1 MTIRQGRTDPETTV
15 VIPTYGAGDHLVR
28 VLHGLAAQQY
38 RDFVALV
45 VDNNERPKWV
55 TRLHEERLDV
65 DVISEPR
72 NGLQNARNAGV
83 RVARGLYV
91 AFLDDDGI
99 PTPHWLGNLVEGTK
113 RYGAMASGGQVV
125 PEFASEPPTWMGR
138 AERALL
144 SELIH
149 LEDWPAIRDDMYIV
163 GANMC
168 IDRRAFKKL
177 GQFDPHFDR
186 TARSLL
192 SSGEL
197 EFTRRLQSNGERVA
211 FVASALVRHQID
223 PTRLTVRYFL
233 SRAYWQGRS
242 DALLEGRWGRPVA
255 FGKRNWQLNIGALSS
270 RAWSLVRCRTRDEK
284 VVRALSLA
292 RECGY
297 CQQFALLQGT
307 RFRGRSA
314 P

>member
-1 MTIRQGRTDPETTV
+1 MTVMQGRTDRETTV
-15 VIPTYGAGDHLVR
+15 VIPTYGAGDHLIH
-28 VLHGLAAQQY
+28 VLQGLAAQQY
-38 RDFVALV
+38 RDFVTVV
-45 VDNNERPKWV
+45 VDNNERPKWAD
-55 TRLHEERLDV
+55 RLPKEGFDV

-72 NGLQNARNAGV
+72 NGLQHARNAGV
-83 RVARGLYV
+83 CIARGIYV

-99 PTPHWLGNLVEGTK
+99 PTPQWLGNLVEGTK
-113 RYGAMASGGQVV
+113 RYGAMAAGGQVV
-125 PEFASEPPTWMGR
+125 LEFGSDPPTWMGT
-138 AERALL
+138 AERSLL

-149 LEDWPAIRDDMYIV
+149 SEDWPAIRDDMYIV

-168 IDRRAFKKL
+168 IDRRAFKQL
-177 GQFDPHFDR
+177 GHFDPHFDR
-186 TARSLL
+186 TASSLR

-197 EFTRRLQSNGERVA
+197 EFTRRIQSNGERVA

-223 PTRLTVRYFL
+223 STRLTVRYFL
-233 SRAYWQGRS
+233 SRSYWQGRS

-270 RAWSLVRCRTRDEK
+270 RTWSLVRGRTRDEK

-297 CQQFALLQGT
+297 CHQLALLQVT
-307 RFRGRSA
+307 RFRWRSA
-314 P
+314 S